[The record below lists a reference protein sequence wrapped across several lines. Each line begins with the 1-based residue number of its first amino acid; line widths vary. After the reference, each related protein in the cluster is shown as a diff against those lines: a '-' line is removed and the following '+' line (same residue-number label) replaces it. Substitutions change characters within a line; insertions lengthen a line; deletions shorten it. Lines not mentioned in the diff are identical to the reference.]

1 MDMDKLLA
9 LRTLAE
15 EGTQMRAAEKL
26 FCTQSALSK
35 QINTLERELDC
46 RLFDRKGSR
55 LVLNGSGQKAYAYAV
70 SCLDGYARLQEELA
84 AAGQASRKTLYLG
97 TTNSI
102 GVYQLPTVLQKAR
115 QSLPELEIRFTVGFR
130 AKIVSLLA
138 DGRVSLAILPR
149 VEGVKPPAGY
159 LETPLFREEMALV
172 LPTDHPLAGKSVPWA
187 DICRLT
193 MLAPEQ
199 DSATRQFITGLMK
212 THGGGS
218 PRLLDFGNIEAI
230 KQGVM
235 RGMGV
240 SILPLA
246 TVRRELSGGEL
257 ARCRIGDVSLER
269 TVDCVC
275 RKNVPLTW
283 WERKFLDLFS
293 SQPSPY

>member
-1 MDMDKLLA
+1 M
-9 LRTLAE
+9 
-15 EGTQMRAAEKL
+15 
-26 FCTQSALSK
+26 
-35 QINTLERELDC
+35 
-46 RLFDRKGSR
+46 
-55 LVLNGSGQKAYAYAV
+55 
-70 SCLDGYARLQEELA
+70 
-84 AAGQASRKTLYLG
+84 
-97 TTNSI
+97 
-102 GVYQLPTVLQKAR
+102 LQKAR

-138 DGRVSLAILPR
+138 DGKVSLAILPR
-149 VEGVKPPAGY
+149 AEGVKPPAGY
-159 LETPLFREEMALV
+159 LEAPLFREEMALV
-172 LPTDHPLAGKSVPWA
+172 LPPDHPLTDKSVPWA

-199 DSATRQFITGLMK
+199 DSATRQFIAGLMK
-212 THGGGS
+212 IHGGDA
-218 PRLLDFGNIEAI
+218 PQLLDFGNIEAI

-257 ARCRIGDVSLER
+257 ARCRIVDISLER

>member
-1 MDMDKLLA
+1 M
-9 LRTLAE
+9 AE
-15 EGTQMRAAEKL
+15 NATRFIVSTE
-26 FCTQSALSK
+26 
-35 QINTLERELDC
+35 
-46 RLFDRKGSR
+46 
-55 LVLNGSGQKAYAYAV
+55 NGS
-70 SCLDGYARLQEELA
+70 L
-84 AAGQASRKTLYLG
+84 
-97 TTNSI
+97 
-102 GVYQLPTVLQKAR
+102 
-115 QSLPELEIRFTVGFR
+115 
-130 AKIVSLLA
+130 
-138 DGRVSLAILPR
+138 
-149 VEGVKPPAGY
+149 PPAGY
-159 LETPLFREEMALV
+159 LEAPLFREEMALV

-212 THGGGS
+212 THGGDS

-246 TVRRELSGGEL
+246 TVRRELSGGVL